1 MKTLVPRLL
10 AAALIAS
17 TSLAPLLR
25 AQAPPPS
32 PTPTPPQQPAT
43 QQPATADADDEVVR
57 ITSNLVQFDAVVV
70 DRQGRQVTDLR
81 PEEFEVTLG
90 GKPQRITNFSY
101 VSNVAEGAAETL
113 RAEARRPAERDAP
126 PVPPARLRPGQVR

>member
-1 MKTLVPRLL
+1 MKTPVPRLL

-17 TSLAPLLR
+17 TSLAPLR
-25 AQAPPPS
+25 AQVPPPA
-32 PTPTPPQQPAT
+32 PTPTPQQPTPQQGPA
-43 QQPATADADDEVVR
+43 PADADDEVVR

-90 GKPQRITNFSY
+90 GEQQQITNFSY
-101 VSNVAEGAAETL
+101 VSNVAEGAAVTP
-113 RAEARRPAERDAP
+113 RAEARRDRKS
-126 PVPPARLRPGQVR
+126 VV

>member
-17 TSLAPLLR
+17 TSLAPLR
-25 AQAPPPS
+25 AQVPQSA
-32 PTPTPPQQPAT
+32 PTPTPQQPTPQQGPA
-43 QQPATADADDEVVR
+43 PADADDEVVR
-57 ITSNLVQFDAVVV
+57 IPSNLVQFDAVVV

-90 GKPQRITNFSY
+90 GEPQQITNFSY
-101 VSNVAEGAAETL
+101 VSNVAEGAAET
-113 RAEARRPAERDAP
+113 RPAEARRPAGRDAP
-126 PVPPARLRPGQVR
+126 PVPPARLR

>member
-17 TSLAPLLR
+17 TSLAPLR
-25 AQAPPPS
+25 AQVPQSA
-32 PTPTPPQQPAT
+32 PTPTPQQEPA
-43 QQPATADADDEVVR
+43 PADADDEVVR

-90 GKPQRITNFSY
+90 GEPQQITNFSY
-101 VSNVAEGAAETL
+101 VSNVAEGAAVTP
-113 RAEARRPAERDAP
+113 RAEARRDRKS
-126 PVPPARLRPGQVR
+126 VV